1 MHKLSRPCA
10 RRPWRAQSRAIQ
22 VVALQ
27 SLLVLVAASGSA
39 FGDQVPPAPR
49 GPESLLEMSG
59 QMRSLSQQVAP
70 AVVQVLVS
78 GYGLIDSESTHQVS
92 LLGREKSIGSG
103 VIVDPDGYIVTNAHV
118 IKGAV
123 TIRVVVTRAS
133 VPDEASDDPNNLRTV
148 EAKIVGID
156 QESDLALLKIDE
168 KGLPTLKF
176 MNSDRLKQGDLVLAI
191 GAPMGLRNSVSFGVV
206 SSPDRSVGD
215 DNPMVYIQTDA
226 SINPGN
232 SGGALVTMN
241 GLLAGLNAFIVSQS
255 GGNEGLGFAIPA
267 NTVRDVYS
275 QLRKNGYVSRG
286 EIGIYAQD
294 ITFVMAK
301 GLSLAR
307 DHGVIVSDVVADGPA
322 DRAGLKRRDIILS
335 LDGQKLVSAGQLR
348 SHIYRRATG
357 DKLEL
362 RVLRGQD
369 ELKVAPI
376 VRERQDKA
384 SLLERLIHPEK
395 NLVARLG
402 VLCVEIDKEVAG
414 MIPGLRREYGLIV
427 AAKTAGG
434 QSQSID
440 LQTGDIIDAVNNS
453 PVALLDTLRST
464 LNEMKPGDP
473 VVLQI
478 ERDGRFQYLAFELDR

>member
-1 MHKLSRPCA
+1 VHKLRPA
-10 RRPWRAQSRAIQ
+10 AQFCVIGTI
-22 VVALQ
+22 AL
-27 SLLVLVAASGSA
+27 LLLLMTAGTPGSA

-59 QMRSLSQQVAP
+59 QMRSLSQQAAP
-70 AVVQVLVS
+70 AVVHVLVS
-78 GYGLIDSESTHQVS
+78 GYGLIDSESGHEVS

-133 VPDEASDDPNNLRTV
+133 LPDEASDDPNNLRTV
-148 EAKIVGID
+148 DAKIVGID
-156 QESDLALLKIDE
+156 QESDLALLKIDG

-176 MNSDRLKQGDLVLAI
+176 MNSDGLRQGDLVLAI

-215 DNPMVYIQTDA
+215 DSPMVYIQTDA

-275 QLRKNGYVSRG
+275 QLRKSGHVGRG

-307 DHGVIVSDVVADGPA
+307 DHGVVVSDVVPDGPA
-322 DRAGLKRRDIILS
+322 DRAGLKRRDIILT
-335 LDGQKLVSAGQLR
+335 LNGQKVGSAGQLR
-348 SHIYRRATG
+348 SHIYRRAAG
-357 DKLEL
+357 DELEL

-369 ELKVAPI
+369 ELMVGPV

-402 VLCVEIDKEVAG
+402 ILCVEIDKEVAG

-434 QSQSID
+434 QAQSID
-440 LQTGDIIDAVNNS
+440 LQPGDIIDAVNNA
-453 PVALLDTLRST
+453 PVALLDALRSA
-464 LNEMKPGDP
+464 LSQMKPGDP